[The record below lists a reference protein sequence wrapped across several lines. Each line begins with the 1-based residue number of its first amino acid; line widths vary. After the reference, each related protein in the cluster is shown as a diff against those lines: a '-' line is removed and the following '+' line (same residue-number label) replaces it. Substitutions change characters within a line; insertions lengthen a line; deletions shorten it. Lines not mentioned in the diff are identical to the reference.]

1 MVFFLSIT
9 SICVALKGSISPPYN
24 FSSHGSGNGAVPHP
38 VKLNP
43 LPLEIV
49 LPLPRLDDQKNSE
62 GTGTLLYKFCCMS
75 KQSFRTPKN
84 S

>member
-1 MVFFLSIT
+1 MVSASMVFFLSIT

-49 LPLPRLDDQKNSE
+49 SPLTRLDDQKNSE
-62 GTGTLLYKFCCMS
+62 GALLYKFCSMS
-75 KQSFRTPKN
+75 KQII
-84 S
+84 